1 MEHSEH
7 ENKGRNICNGF
18 KRQEVLVEIRDMYID
33 VVGRN
38 TERRRDGLGKRSEKL
53 TVPNAITPALRD
65 GGRRVTSSRPA
76 FST

>member
-38 TERRRDGLGKRSEKL
+38 AERRRDDLGK
-53 TVPNAITPALRD
+53 
-65 GGRRVTSSRPA
+65 
-76 FST
+76 